1 MNESRRSRLA
11 SMAARSTGSTTISFG
26 LVSIPIKL
34 YTATQSQSVGFNM
47 LHEECGSRVKQQLF
61 CPVHERVIERDE
73 TVKGFE
79 VQKGQYVVFS
89 GDELAKLE
97 AEKTNTVE
105 IVEFVPAAS
114 VDFVQIEKTTYLGP
128 DKGGHKAY
136 NLLGHAMRHTE
147 VVAVGRYNARGKSY
161 VVMIRP
167 YKKGLALHQLYYAD
181 EVRPFDDVEIGE
193 DVRFSSAEEDLAE
206 KLIETLRRDAF
217 DPTRYR
223 DDYSDRVREAAE
235 QKAEGMEI
243 TTSPEQPPAQIIDL
257 FEALKRS
264 LETKPASREPTNK
277 RAPTPTHDRPE
288 EPAPRVKGPK
298 KAEPPQAQED
308 AEDTTN
314 KRKRRPT
321 KSSNG

>member
-1 MNESRRSRLA
+1 
-11 SMAARSTGSTTISFG
+11 MAARSTGSTTISFG

-79 VQKGQYVVFS
+79 VQKGQYVVF
-89 GDELAKLE
+89 DREELARLE

-167 YKKGLALHQLYYAD
+167 YQKGLALHQLYYAD
-181 EVRPFDDVEIGE
+181 EVRPFDDVEIGD

-206 KLIETLRRDAF
+206 KLIETLRNDAF
-217 DPTRYR
+217 DATRYR

-264 LETKPASREPTNK
+264 LETKPAA
-277 RAPTPTHDRPE
+277 RAAASE
-288 EPAPRVKGPK
+288 KKAKEPAPTASHEEEAQPRAKGGPK
-298 KAEPPQAQED
+298 RAEPEESAG
-308 AEDTTN
+308 
-314 KRKRRPT
+314 KRKRRT
-321 KSSNG
+321 S

>member
-1 MNESRRSRLA
+1 
-11 SMAARSTGSTTISFG
+11 MAARSTGSTTISFG

-47 LHEECGSRVKQQLF
+47 LHQECGSRVKQQLF

-79 VQKGQYVVFS
+79 VSKGQYVVFS
-89 GDELAKLE
+89 GEELAKLE

-167 YKKGLALHQLYYAD
+167 YQRGLALHQLYYAD
-181 EVRPFDDVEIGE
+181 EVRPFEDVEIGD

-206 KLIETLRRDAF
+206 KLIETLRREAF

-264 LETKPASREPTNK
+264 LEQKPAN
-277 RAPTPTHDRPE
+277 RAQPE
-288 EPAPRVKGPK
+288 AAPARVKGPK
-298 KAEPPQAQED
+298 KAEPAPAIE
-308 AEDTTN
+308 EDTGS
-314 KRKRRPT
+314 KRKRRT
-321 KSSNG
+321 KTSNG